1 MSLHD
6 ETSATPGHQP
16 IFPTAIFLPSM
27 KTNRILLILAASLGW
42 SALSP
47 AQTISTGLPSFI
59 SYQGKVLNSSG
70 GLVGTGT
77 PVNRTVT
84 FRIWNHPSNT
94 LVTNL
99 IYSETQTVT
108 ITEGEFSVLVGQGV
122 ATTATTQFGYNETAK
137 GPQTSSIA
145 NAFNGSSRFLAV
157 TVDDGTVAVD
167 NEISPRQQVVSSA
180 FAFRS
185 KFAETLGTAN
195 STAMTAVDSGNI
207 GVGNANPTARFTVT
221 GANTSTSSSTP
232 QLLITAD
239 IPDNAG
245 EQLRIGLDSTNSGTG
260 FLQAFKEGLG
270 PQSLLL
276 NPNGGFVGVGRTGPE
291 VALDVSG
298 VIRANDGT
306 TGPPANGIHG
316 GTGQRFILFP
326 GSAATTPFG
335 FGIDNATLW
344 SVVPTTASFKWY
356 EGTVEKMRLSGGNL
370 GIGNTAPAGRLHLG
384 EATGTVRSEN
394 AGSIVLDHENA
405 GGASS
410 IVFRSKTNRGGDY
423 GYLQYQDAAALGGI
437 GEAAVLT
444 LGISNDPD
452 DHIALMPAG
461 NVGVGTTSPTHRLQV
476 AGVIAARGTTLTNGY
491 SSLTPGT
498 ETQAGYLAIH
508 RPNDVR
514 MGYLGWEPT
523 NLTLQLENNANF
535 VINNGNVGIGTSPT
549 LAKLH
554 VSGGPTRSGIYGS
567 YINGA
572 VASNA
577 VTHGAHIISIV
588 AESTIWA
595 GGTVIAS
602 SDGRIK
608 NIQGHSNSAVDLQTL
623 MGIEITDYH
632 YKDLVAKGD
641 ASQKKVIAQQ
651 VEKVFPQAI
660 AMQTE
665 VIPDIFKSATL
676 KDHWVELAT
685 DLKKGERVRLIA
697 EGKEGIHEVLEVK
710 KGMFRTDFDP
720 TAETSPGADAAK
732 ARKSDGKVFVYGR
745 EVNDFRTVDY
755 DAIAMLNVSAT
766 QELKKEMDAKLKV
779 LGEENAALRAKLT
792 AFEAH
797 DQKRE
802 GRMADLE
809 NKDKARETRLAAIE
823 KLLQSP
829 DKNASR
835 PVSFKKPE

>member
-1 MSLHD
+1 
-6 ETSATPGHQP
+6 
-16 IFPTAIFLPSM
+16 M

-47 AQTISTGLPSFI
+47 AQTVSTGLPGFI
-59 SYQGKVLNSSG
+59 SYQGRVLNSSG

-137 GPQTSSIA
+137 GPQISSIA
-145 NAFNGSSRFLAV
+145 NAFNGNSRFLAV

-195 STAMTAVDSGNI
+195 NTAMTVVDSGNI

-260 FLQAFKEGLG
+260 FLQAFKEGIG

-316 GTGQRFILFP
+316 GTGQRLILFP
-326 GSAATTPFG
+326 GSAASTPFG

-370 GIGNTAPAGRLHLG
+370 GIGTTAPAGRLHVA

-405 GGASS
+405 GGTNS
-410 IVFRSKTNRGGDY
+410 IVFRSKTNRGNDY
-423 GYLQYQDAAALGGI
+423 GYLQYQDAAAVGGT

-444 LGISNDPD
+444 LGTSNDPD

-461 NVGVGTTSPTHRLQV
+461 NVGVGTTSPVHRLQV
-476 AGVIAARGTTLTNGY
+476 AGILSARDAKLTNGY

-508 RPNDVR
+508 RPNVVR
-514 MGYLGWEPT
+514 MGYLGWDPT

-535 VINNGNVGIGTSPT
+535 VINNGNVGIGTSPSQ
-549 LAKLH
+549 ARLH
-554 VSGGPTRSGIYGS
+554 VSGGPVISSIYGG
-567 YINGA
+567 YINGGGA
-572 VASNA
+572 GFGAT
-577 VTHGAHIISIV
+577 THGAHTISIR
-588 AESTIWA
+588 ADSTIWA
-595 GGTVIAS
+595 GNAVIAS

-608 NIQGHSNSAVDLQTL
+608 NIKGHSNSAADLRML
-623 MGIEITDYH
+623 MGIEITDYL
-632 YKDLVAKGD
+632 YKDVVAKGD
-641 ASQKKVIAQQ
+641 APQKKVIAQQ
-651 VEKVFPQAI
+651 VEKVFPQAV
-660 AMQTE
+660 AKQTE
-665 VIPDIFKSATL
+665 VIPDIFKSAVM
-676 KDHWVELAT
+676 KDHWVELVT

-710 KGMFRTDFDP
+710 KGSFRTDFDSS
-720 TAETSPGADAAK
+720 AESAPGADAAK
-732 ARKSDGKVFVYGR
+732 IRNPDGKIFVYGR